1 MGLFSLENG
10 LYLTQREEN
19 PLLSFNMMVLLDLL
33 IHYLKF
39 SLLISQ
45 LEDLELIS
53 SSPFLLIL
61 TLSTSS
67 IFMMIPAFVLCLYL
81 LPVLKVL
88 VVNTI
93 ILKLSSSL
101 MFLISPVLDV
111 IPLISALL
119 NLNFHL
125 LMLSMLLLEEFP
137 STHHQ
142 IQLQLQPQLHPK
154 PELQLPPEHQL
165 HPELEPQ
172 PHPELHLHLDHVSHS
187 VLAQVSLAKLHT
199 MLMMTQVPAMMK
211 LFTL

>member
-1 MGLFSLENG
+1 MG
-10 LYLTQREEN
+10 
-19 PLLSFNMMVLLDLL
+19 
-33 IHYLKF
+33 
-39 SLLISQ
+39 
-45 LEDLELIS
+45 
-53 SSPFLLIL
+53 
-61 TLSTSS
+61 
-67 IFMMIPAFVLCLYL
+67 YL

-111 IPLISALL
+111 IPLILALL

-137 STHHQ
+137 STLHQ
-142 IQLQLQPQLHPK
+142 IQPQP
-154 PELQLPPEHQL
+154 
-165 HPELEPQ
+165 EPQ

-199 MLMMTQVPAMMK
+199 ILMMMLTILLSSKHLISSLMIPTPLSMLMMTQVPAMMK

>member
-1 MGLFSLENG
+1 MG
-10 LYLTQREEN
+10 
-19 PLLSFNMMVLLDLL
+19 
-33 IHYLKF
+33 
-39 SLLISQ
+39 
-45 LEDLELIS
+45 
-53 SSPFLLIL
+53 
-61 TLSTSS
+61 
-67 IFMMIPAFVLCLYL
+67 

-111 IPLISALL
+111 IPLILALL

-137 STHHQ
+137 STLHQ
-142 IQLQLQPQLHPK
+142 IQLQLEPQLQLK
-154 PELQLPPEHQL
+154 PELQLHQELEL
-165 HPELEPQ
+165 HLELEPQ

-199 MLMMTQVPAMMK
+199 ILMMMISPLDSPPSSPPDSPLSFPPDSPASSPP
-211 LFTL
+211 LLHSLPFQPTLTSQPAVMQEP

>member
-1 MGLFSLENG
+1 MG
-10 LYLTQREEN
+10 
-19 PLLSFNMMVLLDLL
+19 
-33 IHYLKF
+33 
-39 SLLISQ
+39 
-45 LEDLELIS
+45 
-53 SSPFLLIL
+53 
-61 TLSTSS
+61 
-67 IFMMIPAFVLCLYL
+67 YL

-111 IPLISALL
+111 IPLILALL

-137 STHHQ
+137 STLHQ
-142 IQLQLQPQLHPK
+142 IQPQPEPQLQLA
-154 PELQLPPEHQL
+154 
-165 HPELEPQ
+165 
-172 PHPELHLHLDHVSHS
+172 HVSHS

-199 MLMMTQVPAMMK
+199 ILMMMLTILLSSKHLISSLMIPTPLSMLMMTQVPAMMK

>member
-61 TLSTSS
+61 TLTTSS
-67 IFMMIPAFVLCLYL
+67 IFMMIPAFVLRLYL

-111 IPLISALL
+111 IPLI
-119 NLNFHL
+119 
-125 LMLSMLLLEEFP
+125 
-137 STHHQ
+137 
-142 IQLQLQPQLHPK
+142 
-154 PELQLPPEHQL
+154 
-165 HPELEPQ
+165 
-172 PHPELHLHLDHVSHS
+172 
-187 VLAQVSLAKLHT
+187 
-199 MLMMTQVPAMMK
+199 
-211 LFTL
+211 